1 MSQRATKRFVLM
13 WGPMT
18 SKEIRAFHHLNNPVE
33 RTIAIEI
40 AAQLAELNERAG
52 DGGFPVQVVGAA
64 ATDLHGLFVA
74 AAALQRRKG
83 K

>member
-1 MSQRATKRFVLM
+1 
-13 WGPMT
+13 MT
-18 SKEIRAFHHLNNPVE
+18 SKEIREHYRRGESRDSDRALW
-33 RTIAIEI
+33 EI

-52 DGGFPVQVVGAA
+52 DGGFPVRLEGSAA
-64 ATDLHGLFVA
+64 LDLHGLFVA

>member
-1 MSQRATKRFVLM
+1 
-13 WGPMT
+13 MT
-18 SKEIRAFHHLNNPVE
+18 SEQIREAGRAEGSSQGRALW
-33 RTIAIEI
+33 EI

-52 DGGFPVQVVGAA
+52 DGGFPVQITGAA